1 MPLITKSTLRNVEE
15 VVGFKCNKCKVTFNY
30 DTQYAEV
37 IEMVHINF
45 EGGYGSVWGDGN
57 KVDIVLC
64 QRCGHELLKDV
75 ADITVD

>member
-30 DTQYAEV
+30 DNKYAEV

-57 KVDIVLC
+57 KDRKSVV
-64 QRCGHELLKDV
+64 
-75 ADITVD
+75 